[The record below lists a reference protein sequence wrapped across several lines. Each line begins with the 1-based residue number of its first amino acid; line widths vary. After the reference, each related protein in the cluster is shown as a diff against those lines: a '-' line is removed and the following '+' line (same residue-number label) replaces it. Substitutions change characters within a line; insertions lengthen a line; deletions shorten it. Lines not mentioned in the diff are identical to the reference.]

1 MDKFK
6 EKRVTELLK
15 KSPEEGL
22 RMAIDIYGPAVK
34 TICKNILSNLEKEDI
49 EEAISDTFFKLWK
62 NIDNFQTNKN
72 KSLKSY
78 IYAITRN
85 VCFDKLRSLNLNSSL
100 FDIDENDLGIS
111 VNMEDEY
118 AKIHNKKII
127 KETLDKFKEPDRS
140 IFILRFFYFEKVKSI
155 ALKLKLD
162 EKKVENI
169 LYRSKNKLK
178 EELIK
183 GGIIYEEYSPN
194 VK

>member
-6 EKRVTELLK
+6 EKRVIGLLK
-15 KSPEEGL
+15 KSPGEGIS
-22 RMAIDIYGPAVK
+22 MAIDIYGPAVK
-34 TICKNILSNLEKEDI
+34 TICTNILSNLEKEDI

-62 NIDNFQTNKN
+62 NIDNFQLNKN

-78 IYAITRN
+78 IYAIARN

-100 FDIDENDLGIS
+100 FDIDENNLGIS

-118 AKIHNKKII
+118 AKIHNEKII
-127 KETLDKFKEPDRS
+127 KETLDKFNEPDRS

-155 ALKLKLD
+155 ALKLNLD

-169 LYRSKNKLK
+169 LYRSKSKLK